1 MQFYLPTK
9 GMTVDRN
16 GKEQQAFLT
25 QVLLPKI
32 SNSKD
37 KNKIYKFFKEAH
49 KKSIDENFKDN
60 EKVVCFNPAYGCD
73 FETELRFA
81 SVEDRADHIK
91 LMQKLRPEQK
101 AVLSPYIRLF
111 LAPNPNKTKLD
122 LKQAVP
128 LAFGKGFDSDYF
140 LGNRENPSSSGIGD
154 RLTSELQSPFGV
166 ANDAKSFS
174 RGEAAYIKNM
184 AVERLYNNTGIFDPI
199 NIQMS
204 FFFSSFDVF
213 ANKPAIE
220 KSSASATFLNRVS
233 RSGSLLGGFST
244 LNDLRYTELITFQTE
259 RGFRLILE
267 YGWKVDDSVSESIF
281 SFAEKQIIN
290 KFEKSYY
297 LLEPTKHNFTFDE
310 DGGLSMTVDYV
321 PSIIDNLHKS
331 TNLRTGIFYSPDIF
345 LKIQGT
351 VSEDAKKTLS
361 KIQKL
366 EKKEVTTTNEAIKK
380 RSEIAKEKSKLS
392 NSLNFNFATLFKK
405 YFEKSNLIYTA
416 EIASEII
423 KDPARN
429 TDTPSKLDKTSFNLK
444 ISRKDIE
451 QPVEIKETFTFE
463 QIRKQIIDVQ
473 KASSDKKAIRFLG
486 LGPSGED
493 NVEDLDIEE
502 AYGRIFKDL
511 FRATDVAKTDDVKE
525 STKIRFVLLKDVVA
539 VLLRMADAVDPN
551 NSSPYTIMS
560 NFAMPMPDGKKF
572 WCNTGDIP
580 LELRLFTNIVNTFFN
595 QRPNASLNNLL
606 SFLFQDVFPVLLVQ
620 ESKRYTLPSLSYP
633 FYNFKRDKW
642 RSDTGAKKRYKDL
655 IDGKMSA
662 LKSFAAGY
670 FDDASYEASAGCIFI
685 GQTPRISYD
694 NTKINLGRNIE
705 VASEALFKDDKKLTK
720 LGIGKL
726 IVGNSVGVVRRLNFS
741 AQGDEYTQN
750 FNYELN
756 KLKPGVDNVLL
767 SSTYQ
772 YNLTATLYGNN
783 VYQFST
789 ILYVPAASLGY
800 SPLTARQ
807 ALNRGGF
814 DDFEMG
820 GLYTIMRMTDQ
831 IDFANNSYTTTIQA
845 LSTSRESDIVK
856 KSYDEHNKSPD
867 KAILNPTFSPKVSFP
882 EYIYQNSEVID
893 RAYRVQID
901 NLAFEADILEEALQ
915 GQFEEDILNEALQD
929 FDREEQAEQRIS
941 NLNRATGVQPVPEVS
956 GLNTEAFSK
965 PFGSSASNLNTGLS
979 LGGDE

>member
-1 MQFYLPTK
+1 
-9 GMTVDRN
+9 MTVDRS

-37 KNKIYKFFKEAH
+37 NNKIYKFFKEAH

-60 EKVVCFNPAYGCD
+60 EKVVCFNPVYGCD

-111 LAPNPNKTKLD
+111 LAPNPNKAKLD
-122 LKQAVP
+122 LKQAIP
-128 LAFGKGFDSDYF
+128 LAFGKGFDTDYF
-140 LGNRENPSSSGIGD
+140 LGNRENPSFSGLGS

-166 ANDAKSFS
+166 SNDAKSFS

-184 AVERLYNNTGIFDPI
+184 SVEQLYNNTGIFDPLSI
-199 NIQMS
+199 RMS

-233 RSGSLLGGFST
+233 RSGGLLGGFST
-244 LNDLRYTELITFQTE
+244 LNDLRYTELITFQSE
-259 RGFRLILE
+259 RAFRLVLE

-281 SFAEKQIIN
+281 TFSEKRTIN

-297 LLEPTKHNFTFDE
+297 LLEPTKHNISFDE
-310 DGGLSMTVDYV
+310 DGGLNMSVEYV

-331 TNLRTGIFYSPDIF
+331 TNLRTGVFYSKDIY

-351 VSEDAKKTLS
+351 VNEDAKKTLS
-361 KIQKL
+361 KIEKL
-366 EKKEVTTTNEAIKK
+366 EKKKASTTDEQIKINKEV
-380 RSEIAKEKSKLS
+380 AKEKAKLS
-392 NSLNFNFATLFKK
+392 NSLNFNFASLFKK

-423 KDPARN
+423 KDPVRD

-444 ISRKDIE
+444 ISRKDMAE
-451 QPVEIKETFTFE
+451 PVEIKETFTFE

-486 LGPSGED
+486 IGPSGED
-493 NVEDLDIEE
+493 NVENLDIEE
-502 AYGRIFKDL
+502 AYTRVLKDL
-511 FRATDVAKTDDVKE
+511 FRATDLTKTDDVKE
-525 STKIRFVLLKDVVA
+525 STKIRFVLLKDIIA
-539 VLLRMADAVDPN
+539 VLLKMADAVDPN
-551 NSSPYTIMS
+551 NNSPYTIMS

-580 LELRLFTNIVNTFFN
+580 IELRLFTNIISTFFN

-606 SFLFQDVFPVLLVQ
+606 SYLFQDVFPSLLVQ
-620 ESKRYTLPSLSYP
+620 ETKRYTLPALSYP

-642 RSDTGAKKRYKDL
+642 RSGSGSRQRYKDL
-655 IDGKMSA
+655 LDGKASA
-662 LKSFAAGY
+662 LKSFAADY
-670 FDDASYEASAGCIFI
+670 FDDASYEASVGCLFV

-694 NTKINLGRNIE
+694 NTKINLGRNID
-705 VASEALFKDDKKLTK
+705 VASEALFKDDNKLEK

-726 IVGNSVGVVRRLNFS
+726 VVGNSVGVVRKLNFS

-750 FNYELN
+750 LNYEIN
-756 KLKPGVDNVLL
+756 KLKPGVDNILL

-783 VYQFST
+783 LYQFST
-789 ILYVPAASLGY
+789 ILYVPAAALGY
-800 SPLTARQ
+800 TPLTARQ
-807 ALNRGGF
+807 AINRGGF
-814 DDFEMG
+814 DDFELG
-820 GLYTIMRMTDQ
+820 GLYTIMKKVDQ
-831 IDFANNSYTTTIQA
+831 IDFQNNTYTTILNA
-845 LSTSRESDIVK
+845 LSTSRESDIVRQ
-856 KSYDEHNKSPD
+856 SYKEQTKSPD
-867 KAILNPTFSPKVSFP
+867 SAVINPTFSPKVSFAN
-882 EYIYQNSEVID
+882 YIYQNAEVID

-901 NLAFEADILEEALQ
+901 NLAFEADILDEALQ
-915 GQFEEDILNEALQD
+915 NQFEEDILNEASQD

-965 PFGSSASNLNTGLS
+965 PFGSSAFNLNTGLS